1 MIGSRLASKFAFWR
15 AAALAVLAGLVM
27 ASSAV
32 AQQPLQKVRFGFAA
46 KVMTPMIANILIPEQ
61 LGYYR
66 EEGLTVEFIP
76 LGPNTVVLEQLASKR
91 IDFGTAAPSF
101 QIPIVAKGDPLPGV
115 NFFEFAYPFKYALA
129 VKPDSAIKSF
139 ADLKGKNV
147 GIGSFGLTDFP
158 VIKAVLKA
166 GGFDPEKDVTITAVG
181 EGVTGGQAL
190 QRGAVDAY
198 FHYDTG
204 FGSIEAAGIAMRYVP
219 LPPDIPMIGG
229 FYLQARP
236 ETLTAQR
243 ARAVGLARAVAKGQI
258 FMRENP
264 EAAAYVFLQMFPEAA
279 PKAMP
284 LKQQLK
290 AVMAPMVKRAQ
301 LFASYDKSITKW
313 GYIKPEEWNEE
324 VKFLGLADK
333 VKDTSQFFTNALIDD
348 INAFDADKI
357 RKQARE
363 FKIPADSN

>member
-1 MIGSRLASKFAFWR
+1 MIGSRLAAWR
-15 AAALAVLAGLVM
+15 VAALAALVSLLA
-27 ASSAV
+27 ASA
-32 AQQPLQKVRFGFAA
+32 ATAEEPLQTVRFGFAA
-46 KVMTPMIANILIPEQ
+46 KVMTPMIANILIPQQ

-101 QIPIVAKGDPLPGV
+101 QIPVVAKGDPLPGI

-129 VKPDSAIKSF
+129 VKPDSPIKTFS
-139 ADLKGKNV
+139 DLKGKNL

-158 VIKAVLKA
+158 VVKAVLKA
-166 GGFDPEKDVTITAVG
+166 GHLDPDRDVTITAVG
-181 EGVTGGQAL
+181 EGVPGGQAL

-204 FGSIEAAGIAMRYVP
+204 FGSIEAVGIAMRYVP
-219 LPPDIPMIGG
+219 LPANIPMIGG
-229 FYLQARP
+229 FYLQARA
-236 ETLTAQR
+236 ETLTGQR
-243 ARAVGLARAVAKGQI
+243 ARAVGLGRAVAKAEI

-264 EAAAYVFLQMFPEAA
+264 EAAAYVFLQMFPEVA
-279 PKAMP
+279 PKAAT
-284 LKQQLK
+284 LKEQIK
-290 AVMAPMVKRAQ
+290 AVMAPMVKRAA

-313 GYIKPEEWNEE
+313 GYIKPEEWIEE
-324 VKFLGLADK
+324 VRFLGLADQ

-348 INAFDADKI
+348 INNFDADKVK
-357 RKQARE
+357 KQARE
-363 FKIPADSN
+363 FKIPGISN